1 MTAIQ
6 FPATLD
12 LVWVATVV
20 LAGAST
26 LLGLFIGW
34 QAYRGF
40 RRNASRS
47 MRYLSVGL
55 VLLTAVTFSAAF
67 VGSALLRYGLL
78 DASLRGPFTL
88 VVRSLQFVGLAFI
101 AYSLYAR
108 P

>member
-1 MTAIQ
+1 MLQ
-6 FPATLD
+6 LLPLGP
-12 LVWVATVV
+12 VE
-20 LAGAST
+20 AGIFVMAFAST
-26 LLGLFIGW
+26 LLGLFIGY

-55 VLLTAVTFSAAF
+55 ILLTAVTFSAAF
-67 VGSALLRYGLL
+67 VGSVLLRYGLL
-78 DASLRGPFTL
+78 DPSYRQPFTL
-88 VVRSLQFVGLAFI
+88 VVRTLQFVGLAFV

>member
-1 MTAIQ
+1 MDH
-6 FPATLD
+6 PLELLD
-12 LVWVATVV
+12 
-20 LAGAST
+20 AGIFAMSAAST
-26 LLGLFIGW
+26 VLGLFVGY

-67 VGSALLRYGLL
+67 VGSVLLRYGVIAA
-78 DASLRGPFTL
+78 DYRGPFTL
-88 VVRSLQFVGLAFI
+88 VVRALQFVGLAFI